1 MARSSFPSR
10 LAAYALCFG
19 LLSYGGAAGQTG
31 TRAPNTLAARAL
43 ACANC
48 RGKQG
53 EGTQDVY
60 FPRLAGKPAGYLYNQ
75 LEAFRAGWRKYPP
88 VNYLLKFQRSDF
100 LRDLAEYFA
109 AQRPVSAAMIQA
121 G

>member
-19 LLSYGGAAGQTG
+19 LLSYGAAAGQTG

-53 EGTQDVY
+53 EGTQDV
-60 FPRLAGKPAGYLYNQ
+60 RLAGKPAGYLYNQ
-75 LEAFRAGWRKYPP
+75 LEAFRAGWRNYPP

-109 AQRPVSAAMIQA
+109 ARRPVSAAMIQA

>member
-19 LLSYGGAAGQTG
+19 LLSYGAAAGQTG

-109 AQRPVSAAMIQA
+109 AQRPVSAGTTRA